1 MVSMEAPTATL
12 PPLIPRFPTISMI
25 SVLPR
30 AMTFTSPLALMTA
43 LSPIAAF
50 TVSPTTTTAAEP
62 VTAALPS
69 VTPPLITTL
78 INFLSDVAV
87 TVTLFP

>member
-1 MVSMEAPTATL
+1 MEAPTAA
-12 PPLIPRFPTISMI
+12 PLVDNPRLPTISMI

-30 AMTFTSPLALMTA
+30 AMICTSPLALITEF
-43 LSPIAAF
+43 LPTAAF

-62 VTAALPS
+62 VTVVPPAD
-69 VTPPLITTL
+69 TPPLMTML
-78 INFLSDVAV
+78 INFLSDAAF